1 MPPFLNVGPR
11 EEEAGQRMGLGK
23 SPDRCAAAPREEAV
37 PPRCQRHP
45 REEERG
51 AVFLATWAGIKC
63 DDIREE
69 ERCRRQFQQ
78 AQGGGE
84 GRLF

>member
-11 EEEAGQRMGLGK
+11 EEEAGQRMHLGK
-23 SPDRCAAAPREEAV
+23 SPKLMCGGTKGGGGAAALSTSPQGGGERRRVSGPR
-37 PPRCQRHP
+37 
-45 REEERG
+45 
-51 AVFLATWAGIKC
+51 AGIKC